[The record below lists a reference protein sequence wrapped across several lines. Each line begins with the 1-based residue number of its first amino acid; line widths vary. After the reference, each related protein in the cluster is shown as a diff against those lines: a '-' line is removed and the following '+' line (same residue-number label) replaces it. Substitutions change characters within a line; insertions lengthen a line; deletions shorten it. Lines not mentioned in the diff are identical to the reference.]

1 MGKSFLVADF
11 YHWISGGILHDGF
24 ETVVKKGDRPCF
36 KFFSKLAKN
45 KLDFLCLLISIAGG
59 VVLLIGFTTNGGIYK
74 AIGKAF
80 LKNAVVGFYM
90 IIIGWVVAIV
100 GYFSK

>member
-1 MGKSFLVADF
+1 MPIKVEKLNSHRISTTKS
-11 YHWISGGILHDGF
+11 
-24 ETVVKKGDRPCF
+24 TPKRP
-36 KFFSKLAKN
+36 KWN
-45 KLDFLCLLISIAGG
+45 SIAGG

-80 LKNAVVGFYM
+80 LKNAIAGFYM
-90 IIIGWVVAIV
+90 IVIGWVVAIV